1 MQDLGVTHYRMSI
14 SWSRLV
20 NSKGDILSAGKDY
33 YNNLIN
39 ELLAAKIK
47 PFVTLFHY
55 DLP

>member
-20 NSKGDILSAGKDY
+20 NSKGDILSAGKDF